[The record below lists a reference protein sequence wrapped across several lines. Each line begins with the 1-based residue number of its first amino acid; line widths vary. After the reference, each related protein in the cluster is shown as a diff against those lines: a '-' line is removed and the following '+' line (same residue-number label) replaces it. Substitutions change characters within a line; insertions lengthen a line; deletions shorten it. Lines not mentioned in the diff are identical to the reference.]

1 MVSSYKSVTDS
12 RMVIDVV
19 APGYG
24 PEDITV
30 KAAKTSDGNGKKVFS
45 LKVEGK
51 YVRPTGAHDKL
62 VPRFA
67 YDKVVGDGFKE
78 VITDDR
84 FNDGDYDTANIKYA
98 VKNGVIRISIPKTAD
113 AIGTKLTATT
123 DNINAVATSDDDTDD
138 AVANN

>member
-12 RMVIDVV
+12 RMVVDIV

-67 YDKVVGDGFKE
+67 
-78 VITDDR
+78 
-84 FNDGDYDTANIKYA
+84 NDGDYDTANIKYA